1 MIATEEKKE
10 ALKALRVKLFEAKEP
25 SRELDVEVAIA
36 FGKASPDT
44 RIGKGSVTGFISG
57 DGRGGYGNP
66 IVDRYTES
74 QDAAVKLMK
83 EIVPKRWYLLK
94 EDHDGEAT
102 ARIGALPV
110 EPQEWFMDDP
120 ATGFSSNI
128 PMALLA
134 ALCTSVI
141 GDHLQE
147 DEEAAA

>member
-1 MIATEEKKE
+1 VILTEEKKE

-25 SRELDVEVAIA
+25 SRELDLEVAIA
-36 FGKASPDT
+36 FGKASPGT
-44 RIGKGSVTGFISG
+44 RRNEGSVTGFIDG
-57 DGRGGYGNP
+57 DGKGGYGNP
-66 IVDRYTES
+66 SISRYTSS
-74 QDAAVKLMK
+74 QDASVALMK

-141 GDHLQE
+141 GDHLQQG
-147 DEEAAA
+147 EEAAD